1 MPLQGEYE
9 MRVSTS
15 QIYSI
20 ATLGISQAQ
29 NAVTKT
35 QEQMA
40 TGKRVLS
47 PADDPVAATTILQL
61 NQELARTEQY
71 KKNIDVADNSLN
83 LEETNLQT
91 VVDLVHRI
99 REIAVSAGNTAVYT
113 AADYDALAAE
123 VDTRINE
130 LLNLQNTRNASG
142 QYIFAGYQSGTKPF
156 EGDGGGNY
164 AYKGDEGQLRLQ
176 ASSSVSVAVSDSG
189 KKLFVDIP
197 SGHNTF
203 ITSASEFNKSVPPAI
218 ITVGQ
223 VFDQAAFDKLY
234 PDDLVVTF
242 TKTASAINYSVTQ
255 KSNGKQ
261 LLVNQPYVAGVD
273 IEVAGAKFQVL
284 GNPYPGEAA
293 IAADLNFGA
302 VGAFDFAVTNTPISI
317 TVGGKTETLLLD
329 QTVTNATDLAAAF
342 NTGSAVPPA
351 LPTGNAAKLLNLGIT
366 VDATGFHSS
375 TGLNINV
382 KSGTADTDTALGFAT
397 QGAGTSSVNLPFTF
411 SAAQDF
417 SVSPLTF
424 QLSVNGKTENITF
437 NQNITS
443 ATDLTNAFNS
453 TTNAAQL
460 ARLGLTVTDQ
470 GIISNTNAVVTIKG
484 GSAGLDNVTGLNTQG
499 VGTSTTIGRLVQ
511 PGDSF
516 FVESTNKQGLLTTL
530 SRFSDA
536 TKNVKDT
543 TSSKAELASLV
554 AKTLTNL
561 ENSITS
567 MVAVQGEVGA
577 RLNTLESSKDLN
589 LDVTLFSK
597 TVLSSLQDLDYADA
611 SIQLSMQSFVLSASQ
626 QSFAKVSQLT
636 LFNYL

>member
-1 MPLQGEYE
+1 

-29 NAVTKT
+29 TAVTKT

-71 KKNIDVADNSLN
+71 KKNIDVAENSLN

-99 REIAVSAGNTAVYT
+99 REIAVSAGNTAVFT
-113 AADYDALAAE
+113 AKDYDALAAE

-142 QYIFAGYQSGTKPF
+142 QYIFAGYQSGRKPF
-156 EGDGGGNY
+156 EGDGGGNFSY
-164 AYKGDEGQLRLQ
+164 LGDEGQLRLQ
-176 ASSSVSVAVSDSG
+176 ASASVSVAVSDSG

-197 SGHNTF
+197 SSHNTF
-203 ITSASEFNKSVPPAI
+203 ITSASSANKSLPPAI

-223 VFDQAAFDKLY
+223 VFDQAEFDKLY
-234 PDDLVVTF
+234 PDDLVISF
-242 TKTASAINYSVTQ
+242 TQNASATNYTVTQ

-261 LLVNQPYVAGVD
+261 LLVDQPYVAGVD
-273 IEVAGAKFQVL
+273 IEVAGARFQVL

-293 IAADLNFGA
+293 ISASLSFAAAPAVALGIGDQFG
-302 VGAFDFAVTNTPISI
+302 IS
-317 TVGGKTETLLLD
+317 VGGKTEYFTMTSAIAAGD
-329 QTVTNATDLAAAF
+329 FTALAAELNIGA
-342 NTGSAVPPA
+342 AVPPA
-351 LPTGNAAKLLNLGIT
+351 LPTGNAAKLANLAIT
-366 VDATGFHSS
+366 VDATGITSP

-382 KSGTADTDTALGFAT
+382 VD
-397 QGAGTSSVNLPFTF
+397 GTSGPSAVAIMGANGTRSVNLPFSF
-411 SAAQDF
+411 IAANDF
-417 SVSPLTF
+417 SLNPLTF
-424 QLSVNGKTENITF
+424 QLEVNGKTENITF
-437 NQNITS
+437 NQNITDEF
-443 ATDLTNAFNS
+443 DLANAFNDPA
-453 TTNAAQL
+453 NAAQL
-460 ARLGLTVTDQ
+460 ARLGLTVTPQ
-470 GIISNTNAVVTIKG
+470 GIISNNNSVVTIKG
-484 GSAGLDNVTGLNTQG
+484 GNVALDNVTGLNTQG
-499 VGTSTTIGRLVQ
+499 VGTSSTQGVLVK

-516 FVESTNKQGLLTTL
+516 FVESTDKQGLLTTL

-536 TKNVKDT
+536 MRNVQDT
-543 TSSKAELASLV
+543 PQSKAELAKLV

-561 ENSITS
+561 ENSVTS
-567 MVAVQGEVGA
+567 LVAAQGELGA
-577 RLNTLESSKDLN
+577 RLNTLESSRDLN

-636 LFNYL
+636 LFSYL

>member
-1 MPLQGEYE
+1 
-9 MRVSTS
+9 MRISTS
-15 QIYSI
+15 QIYNI

-29 NAVTKT
+29 TAVTKT

-40 TGKRVLS
+40 TGKRILS

-71 KKNIDVADNSLN
+71 KKNIDIAENSLN
-83 LEETNLQT
+83 LEETNIQT

-99 REIAVSAGNTAVYT
+99 REIAVSAGNTAVFT
-113 AADYDALAAE
+113 AKDYQALAAE

-156 EGDGGGNY
+156 VGDGGGNF
-164 AYKGDEGQLRLQ
+164 AYLGDEGQLRLQ
-176 ASSSVSVAVSDSG
+176 ASASVSVAVSDSG

-203 ITSASEFNKSVPPAI
+203 ITSASPANKSLPPAI

-223 VFDQAAFDKLY
+223 VFDQAEFDKLY
-234 PDDLVVTF
+234 PDDLVVSF
-242 TKTASAINYSVTQ
+242 TKTASAVNYSVTQ

-273 IEVAGAKFQVL
+273 IEVAGARFQVL

-293 IAADLNFGA
+293 IAADLGFGTGTFP
-302 VGAFDFAVTNTPISI
+302 VDFSLTNSNISI
-317 TVGGKTETLLLD
+317 TVGGKTETLVLD
-329 QTVTNATDLAAAF
+329 QNVTNTSDLVAAF
-342 NTGSAVPPA
+342 NSITGAPNS
-351 LPTGNAAKLLNLGIT
+351 NADKLANLGIT
-366 VDATGFHSS
+366 VDATGFHSP
-375 TGLNINV
+375 TGLNIVVSN
-382 KSGTADTDTALGFAT
+382 GTADTDAALGIAT
-397 QGAGTSSVNLPFTF
+397 QGAGTSSVNLPFSFT
-411 SAAQDF
+411 AAQDF

-424 QLSVNGKTENITF
+424 QLEVNGKTENITF
-437 NQNITS
+437 NQNITNT
-443 ATDLTNAFNS
+443 TDLANAFNDPI
-453 TTNAAQL
+453 NAAQL
-460 ARLGLTVTDQ
+460 ARLGLSVTDQ
-470 GIISNTNAVVTIKG
+470 GIISKSNAVVTIKG
-484 GSAGLDNVTGLNTQG
+484 GSAFLDNVTGLNTQAA
-499 VGTSTTIGRLVQ
+499 GTSSTRGRLVQ

-516 FVESTNKQGLLTTL
+516 FVESTDKQGLLTTL

-536 TKNVKDT
+536 MKNVQDT
-543 TSSKAELASLV
+543 PESKAELAKLV

-561 ENSITS
+561 ENSVTS
-567 MVAVQGEVGA
+567 LVATQGELGA
-577 RLNTLESSKDLN
+577 RLNTLETSRDLN

-626 QSFAKVSQLT
+626 QSFSKVSQLT